1 MLLRGITSESVES
14 LLGEERGDTIS
25 MGRRRKKYK
34 RKTGTGLIFVLVLM
48 IFGTV
53 RYARANLDDR
63 RAELL
68 ARQQEVEKQLSEEKE
83 RSSQIE
89 DLSAYV
95 QTKKFIEE
103 TAREKLGLVYKDE
116 VIFKSG
122 E

>member
-1 MLLRGITSESVES
+1 
-14 LLGEERGDTIS
+14 

-34 RKTGTGLIFVLVLM
+34 RKTGTGLILVLVLM

-68 ARQQEVEKQLSEEKE
+68 ERQQEVEKQLAEEEE
-83 RSSQIE
+83 RSSQIA

-103 TAREKLGLVYKDE
+103 TSREKLGLVYEDE
-116 VIFKSG
+116 VIFKS
-122 E
+122 EE

>member
-14 LLGEERGDTIS
+14 LLGEERGDTKN
-25 MGRRRKKYK
+25 MGRRRKKHK
-34 RKTGTGLIFVLVLM
+34 RKTGTGLILVLVLM

-68 ARQQEVEKQLSEEKE
+68 ARQQEVEKQLSEENE

-103 TAREKLGLVYKDE
+103 TAREKLGLVYEDE
-116 VIFKSG
+116 VIFKS
-122 E
+122 EE